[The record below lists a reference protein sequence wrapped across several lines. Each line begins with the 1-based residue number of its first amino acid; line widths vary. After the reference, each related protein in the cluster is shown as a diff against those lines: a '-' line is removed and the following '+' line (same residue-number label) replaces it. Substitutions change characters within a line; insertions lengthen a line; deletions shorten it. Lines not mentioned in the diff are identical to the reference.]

1 MQGSRSPSE
10 HGLYVWKNFV
20 LNSKAKQIA
29 IVAHSAGGSVTASM
43 ISKFTDDFK
52 KRVNAIAFTD
62 SFGSPSGKSA
72 QDHFEEVCSIL
83 VSFWFTCPV
92 WLDHIA

>member
-43 ISKFTDDFK
+43 ISKFTDDFM

-62 SFGSPSGKSA
+62 SFGSPSGKNA
-72 QDHFEEVCSIL
+72 QDHLEEVCRIL

-92 WLDHIA
+92 